1 MPSYTFKSLW
11 TPLEWLGIRLY
22 KNITEDSLWIK
33 IGHRRRRP
41 LFPQKAKPSSVKEK
55 DKDHEK

>member
-1 MPSYTFKSLW
+1 MPSYIFRPLW

-33 IGHRRRRP
+33 VGHRHRRP
-41 LFPQKAKPSSVKEK
+41 LFPQKVKHSRDKHKDYEK
-55 DKDHEK
+55 NL